1 MAATSQPAPLAGD
14 SFLERLPSE
23 LLEKILLEVV
33 GDIIPP
39 AGYRHNDAKPI
50 RCELEGE
57 FGASF
62 ASLLLGHRL
71 VSRTIRSISWG
82 SLAKVLGETL
92 FDMCSEESMANL
104 VALTRCA
111 SLAPWMNKLTMSC
124 FKVNKTYPFIHDAL
138 ANDGNDGCVVAYLND
153 VHQNDLRRLRDVD
166 KIWYTTAWSLP
177 TTTEDTSVLELG
189 PVGINAEFERGLKYM
204 VSACMVSLVNLDNI
218 CYYYDVDHI
227 PARFRDFAHQHKSN
241 DLFNF
246 AVVSGVISEAGADLG
261 FRLLMDMMLVA
272 KLQPK
277 CLCLAV
283 TIKEP
288 QYFVTSASSDAA
300 MSIFRQVRELT
311 LIEAGIV
318 PRARSRPNPS
328 ISAIAVSRTNFP
340 NLRSLSVELGW
351 FPSSSPIHAILYPR
365 ILEVPGLRHISI
377 TRGNQMCP
385 RLLNLF
391 ELYKGTLQSV
401 SLRDMITV
409 TYEPILKVLKSLSL
423 EALTIHDEYGVWWEG
438 DTYDEREFRGVPKGF
453 LESVAKSGIF
463 GPELLDEKLEDEL
476 EVELEEG
483 LEE

>member
-62 ASLLLGHRL
+62 ASLLLGH
-71 VSRTIRSISWG
+71 SISWR

-318 PRARSRPNPS
+318 
-328 ISAIAVSRTNFP
+328 
-340 NLRSLSVELGW
+340 
-351 FPSSSPIHAILYPR
+351 
-365 ILEVPGLRHISI
+365 
-377 TRGNQMCP
+377 
-385 RLLNLF
+385 
-391 ELYKGTLQSV
+391 
-401 SLRDMITV
+401 
-409 TYEPILKVLKSLSL
+409 LKSLSL